1 MREWLAKSFVGGNT
15 VLDFLNTAGGDTKAR
30 DFERLESYSDVL
42 GWALAA
48 DVINGKERKA
58 LAGIAEEIPD
68 SATQCLH
75 DLRVQRES
83 LYRFITAF
91 IDEKPIPESDRQRI
105 ERSFRMA
112 FTHAQLVP
120 SDVQPLKWLVGLED
134 TRLLLVQ
141 HRLALAGSTLVTDPV
156 GSSIRQ
162 CERCSWLFL
171 DFSATKRRR
180 WCSMAVCGNRAK
192 ALRHYSKSRENRD
205 TLED

>member
-1 MREWLAKSFVGGNT
+1 MREWPAKSFVGGDT

-42 GWALAA
+42 SWALAA
-48 DVINGKERKA
+48 DIIDGGEYEA
-58 LAGIAEEIPD
+58 LASMSEELPD

-75 DLRVQRES
+75 DLRIQRES
-83 LYRFITAF
+83 LYRYIAAS
-91 IDEKPIPESDRQRI
+91 IDAKPIPEVDRLRI
-105 ERSFRMA
+105 ERSFRA
-112 FTHAQLVP
+112 ALTHARLAP
-120 SDVQPLKWLVGLED
+120 SHPQPSKWLVELEKA
-134 TRLLLVQ
+134 RLLLVQ
-141 HRLALAGSTLVTDPV
+141 HRLALAGSTLITAPV
-156 GSSIRQ
+156 GRSIRQ

-192 ALRHYSKSRENRD
+192 ATRHYSKTRENRD